1 MPAKAGIQYS
11 AALMMISDGAEY
23 WIVRL
28 LFSPET

>member
-28 LFSPET
+28 RGR